1 MGNKRMDP
9 LQNSQHALRATGYQG
24 TDAPHK
30 DSHPIVGWK
39 GTGSKTHWN
48 LYSSAALGER

>member
-1 MGNKRMDP
+1 MDP

-24 TDAPHK
+24 TDVPHE
-30 DSHPIVGWK
+30 DSHPNVGWK